1 MAEGS
6 TSGLSEL
13 PQHIIHHILSY
24 LSAEESTKTSL
35 ISKSWLSAC
44 QTSPKLEFNP
54 HVYFSRKLNPARFW
68 DWSKEKRREK
78 YEEFFQ
84 HVKKALK
91 PYSKQGLRINTVNF
105 TLEATRDSQ
114 WNPLLEKCTKIA
126 VKNGVRNL
134 DFFIPECD
142 LPAIVFRAKSLVDLS
157 VREGNIKRMSV
168 GEIICPGLRK
178 LCLKWVSLDVE
189 MFNNIIES
197 CSFIEVLEVWYIQ
210 VFDDFKVTKL
220 NNLKELTVRLFENQ
234 WVKVEAPK
242 LELLTCTDDENW
254 FEGEDGDE
262 EDRLT
267 CGIRFPASHYQNL
280 KSLLFSGIGIDDT
293 FFMDLACKFPNLEDL
308 MVRYCQE
315 LESIKIS
322 SQSLKRIELMDN
334 KKLVEAQFEVPK
346 ILAFEY
352 SNVCDIIP
360 RFLFATASSCW
371 TSSICLW
378 CREHVDVSWFVKL
391 KELLASLF
399 QSEVSLDIDFIC
411 SVAFDLN
418 EIRDIVKIRE
428 PQEVQKLTI
437 HFDWM
442 FSLEKGFSALDGL
455 FWVCRPKYVNTEW
468 HDSLEKNDAVKFL
481 YETLMFRRTQD
492 QFQYSLQ
499 SKFWRHD
506 LKEVNIEVL
515 DRSICMIGDRVNFT
529 TKGKNEH
536 QQEDLDWENILNL
549 LRNDGSFGTM
559 VYFKLQWSRVME
571 KDGGNFET

>member
-126 VKNGVRNL
+126 VKNGV
-134 DFFIPECD
+134 
-142 LPAIVFRAKSLVDLS
+142 
-157 VREGNIKRMSV
+157 
-168 GEIICPGLRK
+168 
-178 LCLKWVSLDVE
+178 
-189 MFNNIIES
+189 
-197 CSFIEVLEVWYIQ
+197 
-210 VFDDFKVTKL
+210 FDDFKVTKL

-293 FFMDLACKFPNLEDL
+293 FFIDLACKFPNLEDL

-378 CREHVDVSWFVKL
+378 CMEHVDVSWFVKL

-428 PQEVQKLTI
+428 PQEVQKLTL

-481 YETLMFRRTQD
+481 YDTLMFRRTQD

-499 SKFWRHD
+499 SKFWQHD

-559 VYFKLQWSRVME
+559 VYFKLQWLRVME
-571 KDGGNFET
+571 KDGRNFET